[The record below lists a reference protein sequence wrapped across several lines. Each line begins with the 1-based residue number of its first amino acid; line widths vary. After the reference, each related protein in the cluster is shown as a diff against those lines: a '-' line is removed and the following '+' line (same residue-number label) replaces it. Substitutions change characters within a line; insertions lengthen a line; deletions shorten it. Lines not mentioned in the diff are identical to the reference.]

1 MVVLLFRDF
10 VFRNSDC
17 HKKALSHNKINSIL
31 AFWPFDNFD
40 IILRKLTFNC
50 WSFTILQ
57 SVFYSYKLT
66 LNNNVTISSLYSTHK
81 LREREEGRERRRE
94 GERERERELQMLNK
108 RIFLILDTIRYSYI
122 IILYISNVD
131 FQFAALSSFTIP
143 ISACKA
149 SE

>member
-1 MVVLLFRDF
+1 MERCAMRRCGAEGAKRESERSRD
-10 VFRNSDC
+10 
-17 HKKALSHNKINSIL
+17 
-31 AFWPFDNFD
+31 
-40 IILRKLTFNC
+40 T
-50 WSFTILQ
+50 
-57 SVFYSYKLT
+57 
-66 LNNNVTISSLYSTHK
+66 NNR
-81 LREREEGRERRRE
+81 RERDEDREKERKGGREGGRER
-94 GERERERELQMLNK
+94 ERERERELQMLNK